1 MLRPKRNYWKF
12 RELYLML
19 IPVLAYY
26 ILFHYIPMYGTQIAF
41 KNYKF
46 NLGIM
51 KSPWVGFEHFQY
63 LFSIRSFREILR
75 NTLLISGYK
84 LVFGFPAP
92 IILAILMNEIS
103 ILPFKKTVQTISYL
117 PHFLSWVILS
127 AIFMQIL
134 SPSTGAVNIAMQQIG
149 IKPVFFLGDPKWF
162 RAVLVSTSVWKDIG
176 WGSIIYLA
184 SIAAIN
190 PEIYE
195 AAIVDGAGR
204 FRRIWHITLTS
215 LIPVITIQLIF
226 AIGRITLDDFD
237 QIFNLYNPAVYSVGD
252 VISTYT
258 YRKGLVELQ
267 YSFSAAVGLFQ
278 NVISLGL
285 IIAANSITKKINEY
299 GIW

>member
-46 NLGIM
+46 NLGII